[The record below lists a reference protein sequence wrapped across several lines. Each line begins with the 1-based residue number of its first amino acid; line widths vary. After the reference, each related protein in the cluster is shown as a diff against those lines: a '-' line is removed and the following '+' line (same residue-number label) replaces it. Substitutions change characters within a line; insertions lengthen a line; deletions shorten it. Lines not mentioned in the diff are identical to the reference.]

1 MNLNFNFLQ
10 INMTKVKLFFLVM
23 MVCCSNISM
32 LSAQNESYE
41 WFNSELSV
49 DARVDA
55 LIDAMTLEEKV
66 SQLIDVSVG
75 IPRLSVPRYNWW
87 NECLHGVARN
97 GRSTVFPQAIGLA
110 ATFDPDLAK
119 RVSTAISDEARA
131 KFNISIK
138 NDNRAKYAGLTFWT
152 PNINIFRD
160 ARWGR
165 GQETYGEDP
174 FLTSRIGVAFVKG
187 LQGDDPK
194 YLKAA
199 ACAKHY
205 AVHSGPEALRHEF
218 DAIVSKKDL
227 YETYLPAFEALV
239 REANVESVMGAY
251 NRVLGEPAC
260 GSPFLLQEILRDDW
274 GFKGHVVSDC
284 GAISDFHLYHKVTKN
299 AVESAA
305 LAINSGV
312 DLNCGKVYPNL
323 VKAVEQGLVKEETI
337 DNSLRA
343 LLNTRFKLG
352 FFDPEEGN
360 PYSKLGEEVI
370 CSKKHSD
377 LALEVAR
384 KSIVL
389 LTNKNNA
396 LPLSPAIK
404 NLYVT
409 GPQANNSEVLLGN
422 YYGMS
427 NRLVNVLEGIT
438 AAVSSSTTINY
449 KKGCLAYRENVNP
462 IDWTTGEAKSADA
475 IIAVLGIS
483 SSMEGEEGDAIA
495 SESKG
500 DNIKPFLPANQLA
513 FLRKLKKNNK
523 KPVIVVM
530 TGGSPMIIPEV
541 AELADAIVWAWY
553 PGQEGGTAVADV
565 VFGKVSPSGKL
576 PLTFPKSMDQLP
588 AYEDYS
594 MEGRTYKY
602 MKEDP
607 LFPFGFGLSYS
618 KFKYDGLTLSS
629 SKLKKSENLEI
640 VLNVTNVGNV
650 LADEVVQVYLS
661 QPGAGETAPLR
672 KLVAFKRVNLKVGE
686 KKDLKFTIGSKE
698 FEQVTEKGTCE
709 ISKGKYTILI
719 GGSSPIKDLADRG
732 ISALKSVEFEIK

>member
-1 MNLNFNFLQ
+1 MRN
-10 INMTKVKLFFLVM
+10 VKLLLLAVL
-23 MVCCSNISM
+23 VCCANISI
-32 LSAQNESYE
+32 LSAQNENYE
-41 WFNSELSV
+41 WFNSELSI
-49 DARVDA
+49 DSRIDA

-66 SQLIDVSVG
+66 SQLTDVSVA

-174 FLTSRIGVAFVKG
+174 YLTSRIGVAFVNG

-239 REANVESVMGAY
+239 KEANVESVMGAY

-284 GAISDFHLYHKVTKN
+284 GAISDFHLFHKVTKN

-312 DLNCGKVYPNL
+312 DLNCGKVYPKL
-323 VKAVEQGLVKEETI
+323 VDAVQQGLVKEETI
-337 DNSLRA
+337 DKSLRA

-352 FFDPEEGN
+352 FFDPEENN

-449 KKGCLAYRENVNP
+449 KKGCLPYRKNVNP
-462 IDWTTGEAKSADA
+462 IDWTTGEAKNADA

-483 SSMEGEEGDAIA
+483 SAMEGEEGDAIA
-495 SESKG
+495 SETMG
-500 DNIKPFLPANQLA
+500 DRLQPFLPANQLE
-513 FLRKLKKNNK
+513 FLRKLKKDNK

-541 AELADAIVWAWY
+541 ADLADAIVWAWY

-565 VFGKVSPSGKL
+565 VFGKISPSGKL

-594 MEGRTYKY
+594 MKGRTYKY

-618 KFKYDGLTLSS
+618 KFKYDDFSLSS
-629 SKLKKSENLEI
+629 AKLKKNEDLEI
-640 VLNVTNVGNV
+640 AIKLSNVGEMM
-650 LADEVVQVYLS
+650 ADEVVQIYLA

-672 KLVAFKRVNLKVGE
+672 KLVAFKRLSLKVGE
-686 KKDLKFTIGSKE
+686 NKNLKFTIGAKE
-698 FEQVTEKGTCE
+698 FAQVTEKGNSE
-709 ISKGKYTILI
+709 IRKGKYTLFI
-719 GGSSPIKDLADRG
+719 GGSSPVRDLENKG
-732 ISALKSVEFEIK
+732 VSALQSMDFEIR

>member
-10 INMTKVKLFFLVM
+10 NNMRKVKLFLLVVT
-23 MVCCSNISM
+23 VCCANISI

-41 WFNSELSV
+41 WFNYELSL

-75 IPRLSVPRYNWW
+75 IPRLSIPRYNWW

-110 ATFDPDLAK
+110 ATFDPDLAQ

-131 KFNISIK
+131 KYNISIK

-174 FLTSRIGVAFVKG
+174 YLTSRIGVAFVKG
-187 LQGDDPK
+187 LQGNDSK
-194 YLKAA
+194 YLKTA

-239 REANVESVMGAY
+239 KEANVESVMGAY
-251 NRVLGEPAC
+251 NRVLGDPAC
-260 GSPFLLQEILRDDW
+260 GSHLLMQEILRDKW
-274 GFKGHVVSDC
+274 GFNGHVVSDC
-284 GAISDFHLYHKVTKN
+284 GAIEDFHAHHKVTKN

-323 VKAVEQGLVKEETI
+323 VEAVHEGLVKEETI
-337 DNSLRA
+337 DKSLRA
-343 LLNTRFKLG
+343 LLNTKFKLG
-352 FFDPEEGN
+352 FFDPEEEN
-360 PYSKLGEEVI
+360 PYSKIGEEVI
-370 CSKKHSD
+370 CSDEHNQ
-377 LALEVAR
+377 LALEVAQ

-389 LTNKNNA
+389 LTNKNNV
-396 LPLSPAIK
+396 LPLSSSIK

-427 NRLVNVLEGIT
+427 NRLVNILEGIT
-438 AAVSSSTTINY
+438 AAVSSGTTINY
-449 KKGCLAYRENVNP
+449 KMGCLPYRENVNP

-483 SSMEGEEGDAIA
+483 SAMEGEEGDAIA
-495 SESKG
+495 SETMG
-500 DNIKPFLPANQLA
+500 DRLQPFLPANQLE

-553 PGQEGGTAVADV
+553 PGQDGGTAVADV
-565 VFGKVSPSGKL
+565 IFGKISPSGKL
-576 PLTFPKSMDQLP
+576 PLTFPASMEQLP
-588 AYEDYS
+588 PFDDYS
-594 MEGRTYKY
+594 MKGRTYKF

-607 LFPFGFGLSYS
+607 LFPFGFGLSYTQ
-618 KFKYDGLTLSS
+618 FEYR
-629 SKLKKSENLEI
+629 NLELSAKKI
-640 VLNVTNVGNV
+640 KRNGSLNIQVEISNVGGFN
-650 LADEVVQVYLS
+650 ADEVVQLYIS
-661 QPGAGETAPLR
+661 QPGAGVSAPFK
-672 KLVAFKRVNLKVGE
+672 KLIGFKRVSLLKGE
-686 KKDLKFTIGSKE
+686 TKKVE
-698 FEQVTEKGTCE
+698 FEIDTKKLAQIDEEGKEIILKGQYK
-709 ISKGKYTILI
+709 IVI
-719 GGSSPIKDLADRG
+719 GGSSPVNDLSKLG
-732 ISALKSVEFEIK
+732 SVKLIEDMFTVR